1 MIKCPKCGGYGK
13 AVSTRNLEDCVVR
26 YHKCTNCRYSFTST
40 QRSNESS
47 YLSSNTIGDE
57 LNSDSFNFCISLL
70 KNSFLLSTLNFYNDS
85 SEIQQQSNEYVIHS
99 NQFKDSKH
107 QYDCFFE
114 INLKTYDN
122 RAVGSIH
129 LINKTKNKIMALVG
143 YIYRDDDWKIN
154 LSTEIINNCL

>member
-1 MIKCPKCGGYGK
+1 MIKCPKCGGYSK
-13 AVSTRNLEDCVVR
+13 SSSTRKYSDSIVR
-26 YHKCTNCRYSFTST
+26 YHKCANCGYSFTST
-40 QRSNESS
+40 QKANESS
-47 YLSSNTIGDE
+47 YLSSNTIEDE

-70 KNSFLLSTLNFYNDS
+70 KNSFLLSALNFYNDS
-85 SEIQQQSNEYVIHS
+85 SEIQQQSNEYVIRS

-129 LINKTKNKIMALVG
+129 LINKTKNKIVALVR

-154 LSTEIINNCL
+154 LSTKIINNCL